1 MATVT
6 LKGTIQS
13 VTENEKKSEKFF
25 VQKFTLNVSGYV
37 DEYGEKTGKDQIFPI
52 DNINEKA
59 INAKDLASAVGAK
72 ATVECYLN
80 ANEFE
85 KEGKKQIA
93 LNLKLKSIQFANA
106 TA

>member
-13 VTENEKKSEKFF
+13 VTANEDKGNNFF
-25 VQKFTLNVSGYV
+25 VQKFTLNVAGYV
-37 DEYGEKTGKDQIFPI
+37 DEFGEKKGKDQIFPI
-52 DNINEKA
+52 DNLNEKA

-72 ATVECYLN
+72 ATCECFLN

-85 KEGKKQIA
+85 KDGKKQIA